1 MAFVINMHANGCNA
15 AMVGLII
22 ARLKEPSSQI
32 KMTPNEESWFGKTS
46 TLGFEYRDINIII
59 ILYFCIVLR

>member
-22 ARLKEPSSQI
+22 ARLKEPSSQM
-32 KMTPNEESWFGKTS
+32 KMTPNEESWFGKTIMLS
-46 TLGFEYRDINIII
+46 FECRDM
-59 ILYFCIVLR
+59 

>member
-22 ARLKEPSSQI
+22 ARLKESSSQM
-32 KMTPNEESWFGKTS
+32 KMTPNEESWFGKT
-46 TLGFEYRDINIII
+46 I
-59 ILYFCIVLR
+59 ILSFECGDMNIVVISY

>member
-22 ARLKEPSSQI
+22 ARLKEPSSQM
-32 KMTPNEESWFGKTS
+32 KMTPNEESWFGKTIMLS
-46 TLGFEYRDINIII
+46 FECRDMNINF
-59 ILYFCIVLR
+59 ILV